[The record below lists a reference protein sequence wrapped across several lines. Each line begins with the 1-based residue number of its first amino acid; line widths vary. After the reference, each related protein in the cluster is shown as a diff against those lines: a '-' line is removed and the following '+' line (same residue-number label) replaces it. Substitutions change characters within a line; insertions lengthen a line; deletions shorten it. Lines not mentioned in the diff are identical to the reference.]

1 MGEEGLIG
9 RTIRTKDEYS
19 VEKELVV
26 TATMASKI
34 KGILHLNIFL
44 ELLIMLIGKLIT
56 HLF

>member
-19 VEKELVV
+19 VDKELVV

-44 ELLIMLIGKLIT
+44 ELLIIKSGVLIIR
-56 HLF
+56 LF